1 MLTAP
6 RQIMGTLMQS
16 IGAQQDQY
24 GQYTVNCNQI
34 NSLPT
39 LTFTING
46 INFPLP
52 PSAYIQQ
59 NNQVCSVGITPT
71 YLPSQNGQPLWI
83 LGDVFLMQYYSVYDR
98 TSNQVGFATAA

>member
-1 MLTAP
+1 
-6 RQIMGTLMQS
+6 MQS

-46 INFPLP
+46 VNFPLP
-52 PSAYIQQ
+52 PSAYIQ
-59 NNQVCSVGITPT
+59 
-71 YLPSQNGQPLWI
+71 QNGQPLWI
-83 LGDVFLMQYYSVYDR
+83 LGDVFLMEYYSVYDR
-98 TSNQVGFATAA
+98 TSNQVGFETAV